1 MTGPAFFRVDIGLGK
16 RIDVTKRVWGDFRV
30 DILNVFN
37 NIDYFGADVGRL
49 VPDEPSNYEVTSAYR
64 DSSNTQ
70 DPGGRIMQL
79 SFRVS
84 F

>member
-1 MTGPAFFRVDIGLGK
+1 V
-16 RIDVTKRVWGDFRV
+16 
-30 DILNVFN
+30 
-37 NIDYFGADVGRL
+37 
-49 VPDEPSNYEVTSAYR
+49 SSAYR

-70 DPGGRIMQL
+70 DPGGRLMQL

>member
-1 MTGPAFFRVDIGLGK
+1 
-16 RIDVTKRVWGDFRV
+16 
-30 DILNVFN
+30 VFN
-37 NIDYFGADVGRL
+37 NIDYFGTVAMGGT
-49 VPDEPSNYEVTSAYR
+49 STSSYEVTSAYR

-79 SFRVS
+79 SFRVT